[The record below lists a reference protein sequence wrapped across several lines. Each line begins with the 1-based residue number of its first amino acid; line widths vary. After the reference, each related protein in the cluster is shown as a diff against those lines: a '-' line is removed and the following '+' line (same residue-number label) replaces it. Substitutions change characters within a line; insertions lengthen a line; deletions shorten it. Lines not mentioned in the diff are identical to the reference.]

1 MAELE
6 LDVEIDVGVEAE
18 IEIEAEVEVEAEIE
32 VEVEMEAP
40 VIECELEVEVEGEVE
55 FEAPVIEIEIEAPVV
70 EIECDVEIDCQ
81 VDMENDLEAPIVEI
95 EAGGSG
101 AVASQDS
108 RKTCCCLSWGIVF
121 LIFFISSLIY
131 SILLLTNVLNGY
143 DKNTLSWYSA
153 VIIDPLVW
161 LMVFG
166 ICMGCYCCSKKQDAQ
181 NQGLIIYAD
190 DAEVGG
196 GANVE
201 LTANVDAQVEIEFEA
216 PCVDIEIENDAP
228 NVEVEIEFEAP
239 VIEIEAEVE

>member
-18 IEIEAEVEVEAEIE
+18 IEIEAEVEAEVEIE

-55 FEAPVIEIEIEAPVV
+55 FDAPVIEIEIEAPVV

-81 VDMENDLEAPIVEI
+81 VDMAMEVDLEAPIVEI

-101 AVASQDS
+101 AVASKNS
-108 RKTCCCLSWGIVF
+108 RKTCCCLSWAIVF
-121 LIFFISSLIY
+121 LIFFIGSLIY
-131 SILLLTNVLNGY
+131 AILLWLNVLY
-143 DKNTLSWYSA
+143 ADKNSLTYLFA
-153 VIIDPLVW
+153 ALVDPLVW
-161 LMVFG
+161 LTVFL
-166 ICMGCYCCSKKQDAQ
+166 ICIGCYCCSKKNDSED
-181 NQGLIIYAD
+181 QGLIIYAD

-201 LTANVDAQVEIEFEA
+201 LTANVDLPQVEIEFEA
-216 PCVDIEIENDAP
+216 PCVDIEYDAP
-228 NVEVEIEFEAP
+228 NVEVEVEFEAP
-239 VIEIEAEVE
+239 VIEIEADIE